1 MIGIRDHWINAA
13 LLYAILLAV
22 AFCISGCEAV
32 RPLIDGPPNAGGSR
46 L

>member
-1 MIGIRDHWINAA
+1 MSGHWINAV
-13 LLYAILLAV
+13 LIYAILFAV
-22 AFCISGCEAV
+22 ALTMPGCEAV